1 MRDAPWYPV
10 VKITVTTQFDIDTRR
25 DWGFFAGILIG
36 GNNLEE
42 APGWSITQ
50 RSVECWQQPGP
61 DQFSSCDLHSQ
72 DNWDLHRAQVA
83 SIFIHYHVT
92 NESHWLRATHQGIWL
107 VDSFLY
113 GIHVT
118 NAFSD
123 GSQNEWWNCNGKYI
137 HRYKDK
143 CNDTSTIMFLAAL
156 FAIYCDRV

>member
-1 MRDAPWYPV
+1 MPQLSRSLSPLSSTLTHTGTGAFCRHFNWWKQPKESTWLV
-10 VKITVTTQFDIDTRR
+10 
-25 DWGFFAGILIG
+25 
-36 GNNLEE
+36 NNP
-42 APGWSITQ
+42 A
-50 RSVECWQQPGP
+50 ECWVLTTTMPRSILELWFAFPGQLRSASGP
-61 DQFSSCDLHSQ
+61 
-72 DNWDLHRAQVA
+72 VA